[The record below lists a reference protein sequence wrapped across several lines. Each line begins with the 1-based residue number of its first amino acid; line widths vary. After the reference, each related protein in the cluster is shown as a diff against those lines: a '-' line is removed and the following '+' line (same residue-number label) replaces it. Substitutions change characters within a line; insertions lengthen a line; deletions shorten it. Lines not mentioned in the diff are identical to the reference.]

1 MGDVKDILGV
11 PREGLAPPPSK
22 SKKKDEPKLV
32 KPKGMS
38 RWVLARCRVVIGAG
52 GRGLQAAASRRR
64 TAVQG
69 RAWPLPPAAASRRCR
84 HLLPPSQHL
93 LITSTLRG
101 ACPAGRR
108 LRC

>member
-38 RWVLARCRVVIGAG
+38 RWVLARCRVFMVTG

-69 RAWPLPPAAASRRCR
+69 RAWPPPPFAAACSCR
-84 HLLPPSQHL
+84 DLLPPSQH
-93 LITSTLRG
+93 
-101 ACPAGRR
+101 C
-108 LRC
+108 